1 MNQTIIIVS
10 DAWEPQVNG
19 VVRTLASTIRELEVT
34 GYQVVLVT
42 PQGKRTFSLPSYPEI
57 KLSITGFKEIRQTL
71 KRYPEAAVHIAT
83 EGTLGLMARI
93 WCAVVRRPFTTSYHT
108 QYPEYI
114 AERMPIPMGLTYA
127 LLRWFHNGS
136 VRTLVATESMRERLR
151 ERGFK
156 NLVHWGR
163 GVNTEQFKLP
173 TAVPTGQMPTLVYM
187 GRVAPEKNIED
198 FLEIE
203 LPFAHRKWVIGDG
216 PDKARLQAE
225 FPEVT
230 FFGYLHGEA
239 LSQQLAEADVFVFPS
254 KTDTFGLVILEA
266 NACGLPV
273 AAYPVPGPVDLI
285 LPGLNGVLSHCLDK
299 AVTRA
304 MQIGKSQCRA
314 YAQNF
319 SWAKSSADFAKQMCF
334 PHRVAEGQGNV
345 ETAYK

>member
-1 MNQTIIIVS
+1 MKQTIVIVS

-19 VVRTLASTIRELEVT
+19 VVRTLRSTIAELEAA
-34 GYQVVLVT
+34 GYQVVLIT
-42 PQGKRTFSLPSYPEI
+42 PQGKRVFSLPSYPEI
-57 KLSITGFKEIRQTL
+57 KLSITGFGEIRQTL
-71 KRYPEAAVHIAT
+71 KRYPQAAVHIAT
-83 EGTLGLMARI
+83 EGTLGLMARA
-93 WCAVVRRPFTTSYHT
+93 WCSFVRRPFTTSYHT

-114 AERMPIPMGLTYA
+114 AERLPVPLGLSYA

-136 VRTLVATESMRERLR
+136 ARTLVATESMRAQLR
-151 ERGFK
+151 EHGFK

-163 GVNTEQFKLP
+163 GVDTEQFKLP
-173 TAVPTGQMPTLVYM
+173 TALPDAQTPILVYM
-187 GRVAPEKNIED
+187 GRVAPEKNIKD
-198 FLEIE
+198 FLELE

-216 PDKARLQAE
+216 PVKAALQGQ

-239 LSQQLAEADVFVFPS
+239 LSQQLAKADVFVFPS

-273 AAYPVPGPVDLI
+273 AAYPFAGPVDLI
-285 LPGLNGVLSHCLDK
+285 LPGVNGELSHRLDK
-299 AVTRA
+299 AVMRA

-319 SWAKSSADFAKQMCF
+319 SWQKSSADFAKHMCF
-334 PHRVAEGQGNV
+334 PCPVVEGQANV